1 MSFSAR
7 QQHCLEA
14 MGIVPWV
21 SKSEL
26 PVADVVVPHTETP
39 VATNK
44 DAGVATAIE
53 SLTAEVVAE
62 PTFVVPGPGTGTGA
76 GLGPMPEAIDDLR
89 QWLPSQRVGLLSVRS
104 QSQYFVGHLEA
115 PLLVIADSVTP
126 PGSVQAPLPTPF
138 NAEAAQLFDLMMR
151 AINVTLGQRKVCYLS
166 NENNSADAIKA
177 EQVQGLCVAQTKAV
191 LLLTHD
197 WNRLATPVADHFRL
211 DQPPLPAW
219 RIPHPDVL
227 LEFNQLK
234 RQAWSSL
241 QALQSVLS

>member
-21 SKSEL
+21 SKSEM
-26 PVADVVVPHTETP
+26 PVADVVVPQSETP

-44 DAGVATAIE
+44 SAGVGVATVIE

-62 PTFVVPGPGTGTGA
+62 PAIAVPGPGPVA

-89 QWLPSQRVGLLSVRS
+89 QWLPFQRVGLLSVRT

-126 PGSVQAPLPTPF
+126 AGSVQAPLSTPF

-151 AINVTLGQRKVCYLS
+151 AINVTLGQRKMCYLS
-166 NENNSADAIKA
+166 NETNTADAIKA
-177 EQVQGLCVAQTKAV
+177 EQVQDLCVAQTKAV

-211 DQPPLPAW
+211 DQPPLPVW